1 MIAIEAVPKRY
12 AWGSYDRLQ
21 RLFRDCGTLGPAG
34 EPGVPG
40 PLAEMWFSGHAGSPS
55 LLHDA
60 DAPDIPG
67 PVNLDDAIRGH
78 TDYMVGPTAS
88 RMFGPVLPYLFK
100 VISARIPLSL
110 QVHPIDFEARAGY
123 NREQDAGVPR
133 QSPERSFKDMLAKHE
148 MVVALEPFEASVG
161 FMPGALPRRMLKL
174 VDHPVAADMVADLSG
189 DKPSPNAVVADAMMP
204 VASRYWT
211 SSQRRIFRAFH
222 LAVTAP
228 ADRSAGVADALCD
241 ALTRLADSE
250 GSPLQPSRRT
260 MRLAFDNACK
270 AAAAFPDDPS
280 VLALLLMNP
289 VRLGPGESV
298 FIPAGLPHAYIRGT
312 AAEIMT
318 NSDNVLRAG
327 MTPKHKDIP
336 NLLRSLNCSPAVPV
350 DPRAASFGTFV
361 TRDVATYRPHVNEF
375 MLAYGRVGASEGQS
389 ESVWPVLRRLAARY
403 GDSVIRRESRRIA
416 LPSQGPR
423 VLLCCSG
430 LLHCADDEG
439 DRVLRQGQ
447 AVFVPAAAGH
457 IRIEPV
463 GNAAGSF
470 LLASTPF

>member
-1 MIAIEAVPKRY
+1 MIGIEAVPKRY

-21 RLFRDCGTLGPAG
+21 RIFWHDDVADDAAAP
-34 EPGVPG
+34 VVSG

-55 LLHDA
+55 ALHDA
-60 DAPDIPG
+60 DALSLAG
-67 PVNLDDAIRGH
+67 SVNLDDVIRDH
-78 TDYMVGPTAS
+78 ADYMVGPAAS
-88 RMFGPVLPYLFK
+88 RMFGPVLPYLFQ

-123 NREQDAGVPR
+123 NREQASGLPR
-133 QSPERSFKDMLAKHE
+133 QSPERSFKDMIAKHE
-148 MVVALEPFEASVG
+148 MVVALEPFEAAVG
-161 FMPGALPRRMLKL
+161 FMPPALSQRILGL
-174 VDHPVAADMVADLSG
+174 VDHPLAADIIAALSG
-189 DKPSPNAVVADAMMP
+189 EQSDSQRAAAESMMP
-204 VASRYWT
+204 VAGQYWT
-211 SSQRRIFRAFH
+211 KTQQRLFRAFH
-222 LAVTAP
+222 TAITAFP
-228 ADRSAGVADALCD
+228 GRAAGLREALHDASARLQSIDIAAPIQALPTTQW
-241 ALTRLADSE
+241 AI
-250 GSPLQPSRRT
+250 
-260 MRLAFDNACK
+260 DNACK
-270 AAAAFPDDPS
+270 AAEAFPGDPS

-298 FIPAGLPHAYIRGT
+298 FIPAGLPHAYIHGT

-336 NLLRSLNCSPAVPV
+336 NLLHSLNCAPAVPI
-350 DPRAASFGTFV
+350 DPRATSFGTFV
-361 TRDVATYRPHVNEF
+361 TRDLATYRPHVNEF
-375 MLAYGRVGASEGQS
+375 MLAYGHVGAMEGKSEPI
-389 ESVWPVLRRLAARY
+389 WPVFRRLVARY
-403 GDSVIRRESRRIA
+403 GDAVIRRESQRIA

-430 LLHCADDEG
+430 KLHCADDEG
-439 DRVLRQGQ
+439 ERTLDQGQ

-463 GNAAGSF
+463 DNAAGSF

>member
-1 MIAIEAVPKRY
+1 MIEIEAVPKHY

-21 RLFRDCGTLGPAG
+21 RIFGQDYAADSANPIAP
-34 EPGVPG
+34 E

-55 LLHDA
+55 TLHDA
-60 DAPDIPG
+60 DALGFVDH
-67 PVNLDDAIRGH
+67 VNLDDAIREH
-78 TDYMVGPTAS
+78 ADYMVGSAAS
-88 RMFGPVLPYLFK
+88 HMFGPVLPYLFK

-123 NREQDAGVPR
+123 NREQADGLSL

-148 MVVALEPFEASVG
+148 MVVALEPFEAAVG
-161 FMPGALPRRMLKL
+161 FMPVALSQRILGL
-174 VDHPVAADMVADLSG
+174 VEHPLAADIVAALSDG
-189 DKPSPNAVVADAMMP
+189 QPPSQQAAAEAMMP
-204 VASRYWT
+204 VAGQYWT
-211 SSQRRIFRAFH
+211 KSQQRLFRAFYTAITASPERAAGLREALRDTFARLRRVD
-222 LAVTAP
+222 LAASVQ
-228 ADRSAGVADALCD
+228 ALPTTQW
-241 ALTRLADSE
+241 AI
-250 GSPLQPSRRT
+250 
-260 MRLAFDNACK
+260 DNACR
-270 AAAAFPDDPS
+270 AAEAFPGDPS

-298 FIPAGLPHAYIRGT
+298 FIPAGLPHAYIHGT

-336 NLLRSLNCSPAVPV
+336 NLLHSLNCTPAVPI
-350 DPRAASFGTFV
+350 DPRATSFGTFV
-361 TRDVATYRPHVNEF
+361 TRDLATYRPHVNEF
-375 MLAYGRVGASEGQS
+375 MLAYGRVGTAEGKS
-389 ESVWPVLRRLAARY
+389 ESVWPVFRRLAARY
-403 GDSVIRRESRRIA
+403 GDAVIRRESQRIA

-430 LLHCADDEG
+430 SLHCADDEG
-439 DRVLRQGQ
+439 ERTLRQGR
-447 AVFVPAAAGH
+447 AVFVPARAGH